1 MWLLI
6 ALAISEAGSPEV
18 AIRTFQFSPDSIEV
32 VAGTPVEWLNEDD
45 VLHTV
50 TAGRPDSVD
59 AAFHGTLDGAGT
71 HFTVTFDRP
80 GIYSYHCARHVFM
93 RGRVYVIPSQGE

>member
-6 ALAISEAGSPEV
+6 ALAISVRGSPEV

-32 VAGTPVEWLNEDD
+32 VAGTPVVWHNEDD

-50 TAGRPDSVD
+50 TAGRPDSLD
-59 AAFHGTLDGAGT
+59 AAFHGTLDGAGAR
-71 HFTVTFDRP
+71 FTVTFGRP
-80 GIYSYHCARHVFM
+80 GIYSYHCARHAFM